1 MDKELTERLRKMLN
15 EGLPAKLLG
24 TDIQKI
30 ITALEAA
37 EQTIDDLKTTMAG
50 YKSHFNLPTEY
61 DSRMTW
67 QDKYKQAQQ
76 RIKKQ
81 DQTMLAYES
90 RIKRLDEALAQAIA
104 TYKKIE
110 VTMSKYDTVYSIAIP
125 APEGEGMMDKELIRQ
140 QKRWLEICT
149 RDMKAYPWQIW
160 HSERAKLA
168 KDTIAALEAAEQR
181 IAELLNKYEPEPC
194 SPHEW
199 FDGSAVYEMGSRICR
214 KCGVVQKARAKK

>member
-1 MDKELTERLRKMLN
+1 MDKELKKHPKRCEHHGEELVLYCPQCCPSYTDLGIAYAPNVPSMQKRIAELEIINNNYRLGSAWTET
-15 EGLPAKLLG
+15 E
-24 TDIQKI
+24 IQEI
-30 ITALEAA
+30 I
-37 EQTIDDLKTTMAG
+37 
-50 YKSHFNLPTEY
+50 
-61 DSRMTW
+61 
-67 QDKYKQAQQ
+67 DKN
-76 RIKKQ
+76 
-81 DQTMLAYES
+81 
-90 RIKRLDEALAQAIA
+90 KRLDAALAQAIA